1 MSSKMTADEAASVR
15 EAISEYESWGS
26 LVAKQIA
33 ANLRS
38 ILDKFGP
45 KSERENARDHK
56 PRTREAANMNDTDLL
71 AAEVRRL
78 QAVIAAGEPTLTDE
92 EREAVARSI
101 DECVATAGLANDRAT
116 IDAADRAAATLRSLL
131 QRLGGTSE

>member
-1 MSSKMTADEAASVR
+1 MSDQEESQEPVAY
-15 EAISEYESWGS
+15 AIWH
-26 LVAKQIA
+26 V
-33 ANLRS
+33 
-38 ILDKFGP
+38 
-45 KSERENARDHK
+45 SERY
-56 PRTREAANMNDTDLL
+56 PSRTAYSVAFKMMRGTG
-71 AAEVRRL
+71 EVHDGKEHIPL
-78 QAVIAAGEPTLTDE
+78 YGKPTLTDE